1 MINCNNNQDIN
12 DNQDVEISKYGVCA
26 SKGKLKLVFANIE
39 DRKLIYHMLIS
50 EDIINDMFNSDFLPP
65 TYGEFSQEPIELF
78 TGKKSKAG
86 SYLLIYYN
94 EIPIGS
100 ISYALNQS
108 RYDSY
113 ELDIW
118 ISKKDYLG
126 KGIGSDSLRY
136 LMDYLEKEFD
146 IHTFMIR
153 PWSKNI
159 RAIKSYKKIG
169 FKEVRQL
176 TLKDYYSEEDYDSYG
191 EGDYGDETVNLIL
204 HK

>member
-1 MINCNNNQDIN
+1 MTNRADHA
-12 DNQDVEISKYGVCA
+12 VCLI
-26 SKGKLKLVFANIE
+26 KGKLKLSFANIE
-39 DRKLIYHMLIS
+39 DRKLIYDMLIS
-50 EDIINDMFNSDFLPP
+50 EDIMNDMFNDDFPPP
-65 TYGEFSQEPIELF
+65 TYEEFSQEPVELF
-78 TGKKSKAG
+78 AGHRSKTGN
-86 SYLLIYYN
+86 YLMIYYN

-108 RYDSY
+108 RHDSY

-118 ISKKDYLG
+118 ISKNDYLG
-126 KGIGSDSLRY
+126 QGIGSDSLRH
-136 LMDYLEKEFD
+136 LMDYLENEFD
-146 IHTFMIR
+146 IHIFMIR

-169 FKEVRQL
+169 FKEVGQL